1 MTLLYDWLKKAAKV
15 QGNNKAVVYRDNYL
29 SWRGLLHRV
38 DRRAQEFTSMGIKEG
53 AWVGLMLGNVPDFVI
68 LALALSKL
76 DAAIVPIDPTTGG
89 RELELILAAAPLRA
103 LVTRPRGSEGSIS
116 ANGTSAPVPPSTLP
130 RSRVQRPTTPPGSA
144 PIAPSADAAEVRRR
158 LQGTLLTC
166 AVYKRNPPE
175 YGVDPIAVLFTADSL
190 GDPKGVLRTDKNSIA
205 AVDHV
210 IAALNMTDKTKV
222 LVAVPLFH
230 AYGWDLGFLPTLKL
244 GATMFLEEEVS
255 ARRIGK
261 LIREHD
267 IDVLP
272 GTPAMYAELSKLPT
286 AKKLELE
293 NPRYVAA
300 GSRLDQSVADGFFNE
315 YNVRIQSCY
324 HSTEAATVALED
336 TGKYPTTVGK
346 PITGVE
352 VKIVG
357 ADGKPA
363 KEGIICIK
371 SKTLSPKS
379 IGPFDSETPMT
390 TRASGMP
397 AISPA
402 GYAYSSGSDWV
413 LAAYRFEKS
422 LGPLRLPELSPY
434 PELPDMAAR
443 ILLFDPLAADP
454 DDQLARLADI
464 EKSLRSGTIGKGEA
478 EAAAYCAAVAGRA
491 LDRDLSRD
499 ERRRGGNPLPR
510 AKACYLLG
518 SLGSPGYRDALF
530 RVIATDVDPAV
541 RASACEALAFLGVD
555 PDGRSMSAF
564 LAAAARPVDERTAL
578 VIVAAIEGM
587 ALRSGQAPSE
597 DALRAL
603 IKLTTRPY
611 GQTVRSR
618 ASAAL
623 GHISGTLR

>member
-38 DRRAQEFTSMGIKEG
+38 DRRAQEFKSMGIKEG
-53 AWVGLMLGNVPDFVI
+53 AWVGLMFGNVPDFVI

-130 RSRVQRPTTPPGSA
+130 RSRVQRPTTPPRDGGVPPA
-144 PIAPSADAAEVRRR
+144 PAADAAEVRRR

-166 AVYKRNPPE
+166 AVYKRNPPQH
-175 YGVDPIAVLFTADSL
+175 GVDPIAVLFTADSL
-190 GDPKGVLRTDKNSIA
+190 GDPKGVLRTDKNTIA

-210 IAALNMTDKTKV
+210 IDALGMSEKTKV

-244 GATMFLEEEVS
+244 GCTMFLEEEVS

-267 IDVLP
+267 VDVLP

-286 AKKLELE
+286 AKQLELPH
-293 NPRYVAA
+293 PRYLAA
-300 GSRLDQSVADGFFNE
+300 GSRLDQTVADAFFNE
-315 YNVRIQSCY
+315 YGVRIQSCY

-346 PITGVE
+346 PISGVE

-357 ADGKPA
+357 QDGKPA

-379 IGPFDSETPMT
+379 IGPFDADSPTV
-390 TRASGMP
+390 TRSSGMP
-397 AISPA
+397 AI
-402 GYAYSSGSDWV
+402 GGIDKGGW
-413 LAAYRFEKS
+413 LRTGD
-422 LGPLRLPELSPY
+422 LGKLDKNGRLQITGRE
-434 PELPDMAAR
+434 
-443 ILLFDPLAADP
+443 
-454 DDQLARLADI
+454 DDVVKVD
-464 EKSLRSGTIGKGEA
+464 GK
-478 EAAAYCAAVAGRA
+478 
-491 LDRDLSRD
+491 
-499 ERRRGGNPLPR
+499 
-510 AKACYLLG
+510 
-518 SLGSPGYRDALF
+518 
-530 RVIATDVDPAV
+530 RV
-541 RASACEALAFLGVD
+541 
-555 PDGRSMSAF
+555 
-564 LAAAARPVDERTAL
+564 
-578 VIVAAIEGM
+578 
-587 ALRSGQAPSE
+587 
-597 DALRAL
+597 
-603 IKLTTRPY
+603 
-611 GQTVRSR
+611 
-618 ASAAL
+618 AL
-623 GHISGTLR
+623 GEVEGCLEAMPKIKHAQATVVTDPMAGAMVVARVVMKQKVSTEEIIDHYARNLAPYKVPRRIEFCETI